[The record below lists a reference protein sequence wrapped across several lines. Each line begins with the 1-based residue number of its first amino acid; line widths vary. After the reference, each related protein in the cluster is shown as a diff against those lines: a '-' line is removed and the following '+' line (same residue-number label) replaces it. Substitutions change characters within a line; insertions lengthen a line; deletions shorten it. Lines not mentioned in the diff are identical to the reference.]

1 MDSFI
6 NKLIVTNMSGL
17 IFPVC
22 TNMCQLIMIKYD
34 GGGDDIIFGGKTFF
48 MA

>member
-1 MDSFI
+1 
-6 NKLIVTNMSGL
+6 MSGL